1 MTTSQSSSSS
11 LKAVSNPQTVI
22 AKGKQ
27 LGLKIEPSHRKD
39 KKYMVKINNK
49 TIHFGAAGYQ
59 DYTKHK
65 DEQRRQRFRQR
76 NAKWRSAAPDSA
88 GWLAYHI
95 LW

>member
-1 MTTSQSSSSS
+1 MRSHINDHFSRSSAS
-11 LKAVSNPQTVI
+11 
-22 AKGKQ
+22 
-27 LGLKIEPSHRKD
+27 D

-59 DYTKHK
+59 DYTAYAAFGPKHK
-65 DEQRRQRFRQR
+65 DEQRRERFRQR
-76 NAKWRSAAPDSA
+76 NAKWRTAAPDTA